1 MNSKKTAILIFA
13 QSAQREGTLKPFKQ
27 SVVLFEE
34 LNKQTL
40 RKVEKSGL
48 PYFLFSE
55 KEQVGNTFAKRYT
68 NAIEAIY
75 QKGFENIITIGN
87 DTPHLQTKQLTETA
101 KTLEQNP
108 IVLGP
113 STDGGYYLMGL
124 KKSHFNPSDFLK
136 LPWGTSSLTRVIS
149 KLFSAKKTRI
159 VFLKVLQDIDAVSD
173 IKKILNSFKYIAVS
187 LIKLL
192 HSILSSE
199 KTVLTKNSLF
209 LENLLHQSYFNKGSP
224 VFLQVQV

>member
-1 MNSKKTAILIFA
+1 MNTKKTAILIFA
-13 QSAQREGTLKPFKQ
+13 QSAQCEGALKPFKQ
-27 SVVLFEE
+27 SVLLFDE

-40 RKVEKSGL
+40 RKVERSGL

-55 KEQVGNTFAKRYT
+55 KEQVGSTFGERYT
-68 NAIEAIY
+68 NAIEAVY
-75 QKGFENIITIGN
+75 KKGFENVITIGN

-101 KTLEQNP
+101 TILEKKP

-136 LPWGTSSLTRVIS
+136 LPWRTSKLTQAIS
-149 KLFSAKKTRI
+149 ILFSAKKCSVI
-159 VFLKVLQDIDAVSD
+159 FLKVLQDIDALSD
-173 IKKILNSFKYIAVS
+173 IKAILNSFKFIPVS
-187 LIKLL
+187 FIKLL

-199 KTVLTKNSLF
+199 KTVRTKNRLLLDDF
-209 LENLLHQSYFNKGSP
+209 LQQSYFNKGSP
-224 VFLQVQV
+224 LLLRVRV